1 MITDDI
7 KGPSRGAALLGT
19 IRNLTS
25 QIPTGVGSFQ
35 HTLEADRGPT
45 RGSSPPCNRRQQA
58 ASINQHA
65 ETVKLHMAIKA
76 QRGVVLDEQALAREL
91 ALYSK
96 HIYLWG
102 QDENFEHAADV
113 VDISDRLAY
122 LLLASSELHAAHATK
137 VEQAR
142 IPLKVLRNHQN
153 NEIVPKRRE
162 QESLQRRLDAIKD
175 KTSAKSSDEA
185 ARLQAELYAVELEL
199 HSKELEAERLKRKQ
213 LNETFGLMFEAQK
226 ELGEKQAMIAG
237 YGALFL
243 REFESG
249 FGAHYQGQERTAQIK
264 GELGEALKAWTPD
277 RPLIP
282 LPTLSSGGSRWLG
295 RQETGSLHETH
306 GEQLN
311 AVHPESP
318 ALASTQSSP
327 SPVPVR
333 RVPPPPPSISDQS
346 FMAVAGATTSSSSSG
361 DAFQQPAIMR
371 SASSSSATRIN
382 LSPTPVDLGPHYT
395 PPTSPLPADPIEGVP
410 LGPTVAETGTPIVG
424 SGGPITGQLRPR
436 APSNANTRPIHL
448 KDLGGSAFESS
459 VDVKS
464 PLPELSSGQSAEL
477 AQAPAVLERAHEDV
491 ATAENDQLPV
501 YSLESHK

>member
-1 MITDDI
+1 MIADDT
-7 KGPSRGAALLGT
+7 KGTSRGAALLGS

-35 HTLEADRGPT
+35 HTL
-45 RGSSPPCNRRQQA
+45 RQQA

-65 ETVKLHMAIKA
+65 ETVRLHMAIKA

-102 QDENFEHAADV
+102 QDENFEQAADV

-122 LLLASSELHAAHATK
+122 VLLASSELNAAHALR

-142 IPLKVLRNHQN
+142 IPLKELRNHQN

-162 QESLQRRLDAIKD
+162 QENLQRRLAAIKD
-175 KTSAKSSDEA
+175 KTSARSTEEA
-185 ARLQAELYAVELEL
+185 ARLQADLYAVELEL
-199 HSKELEAERLKRKQ
+199 HSKELEAERLKRTQ
-213 LNETFGLMFEAQK
+213 LHATFGLLFEAQK

-237 YGALFL
+237 YGALLL

-249 FGAHYQGQERTAQIK
+249 FGPHYQGQERTAQIK
-264 GELGEALKAWTPD
+264 GELGEALKAWSPD

-306 GEQLN
+306 GDQLN
-311 AVHPESP
+311 AVDPESP
-318 ALASTQSSP
+318 ATLSAQITP
-327 SPVPVR
+327 PPVPAR
-333 RVPPPPPSISDQS
+333 RVPHSPPSISEQS

-361 DAFQQPAIMR
+361 GAFQQSAIVR
-371 SASSSSATRIN
+371 SASTSSATRIN

-395 PPTSPLPADPIEGVP
+395 PPASPLPTDPITEIEGVP

-436 APSNANTRPIHL
+436 APSNANTRPVHL

-459 VDVKS
+459 GDVKS
-464 PLPELSSGQSAEL
+464 PLPEPSSSTQSA
-477 AQAPAVLERAHEDV
+477 APTLQGTHQDDPK
-491 ATAENDQLPV
+491 AENGQLPV
-501 YSLESHK
+501 YSLENNK